1 MFSSIWVS
9 LDLIFRVFLI
19 ENRSVAPEKPYDNRV
34 HLFLIVIIA
43 AVLARQYSSAANAKA
58 MEIDGSKVQKIENPK
73 KWEERTIAADGKVVV
88 VDFFATWCGP
98 CVRAAPVFAQ
108 YSIDMEN
115 DPIEFWKVDVDSASG
130 DITFKASPN
139 YETKNSYSLSLTATD
154 GSDATDTQALTV
166 TVTDANDS
174 PVFSAATATDSIAE
188 NAATSTQIFDANSTD
203 EDAGDTLREY
213 S

>member
-1 MFSSIWVS
+1 MGGSELSWNECFTWECVTEFIS
-9 LDLIFRVFLI
+9 
-19 ENRSVAPEKPYDNRV
+19 K

-115 DPIEFWKVDVDSASG
+115 DPIEFWKVDVDSASVISRAEG
-130 DITFKASPN
+130 ISCMPTFKFYRA
-139 YETKNSYSLSLTATD
+139 EGGKLTPLD
-154 GSDATDTQALTV
+154 VVQGFNQSKIEALI
-166 TVTDANDS
+166 S
-174 PVFSAATATDSIAE
+174 KYR
-188 NAATSTQIFDANSTD
+188 
-203 EDAGDTLREY
+203 GKK
-213 S
+213 